1 MQFQKISILSPQK
14 GLKFPGEEGGGGVG
28 GSVRPKNL
36 KKCMKFNRNFQ
47 RGGGLRKKSLP
58 WGGIDIFWNYT
69 VLKYCLILILLQ
81 IRWYAYRRPN
91 EQPGL
96 IGRFIENIK
105 EGFERNKE
113 MQVCFWK

>member
-1 MQFQKISILSPQK
+1 MA
-14 GLKFPGEEGGGGVG
+14 
-28 GSVRPKNL
+28 
-36 KKCMKFNRNFQ
+36 
-47 RGGGLRKKSLP
+47 
-58 WGGIDIFWNYT
+58 
-69 VLKYCLILILLQ
+69 Q

-113 MQVCFWK
+113 MQENIKKFKQKLKNMINQRHCHKSQVCKQDKDSASSASMRTSAVVKSFSGAFSTKVSQAYEDATTSEAFKKGIEVTE

>member
-1 MQFQKISILSPQK
+1 MQFQKISILSPLK
-14 GLKFPGEEGGGGVG
+14 GLEFLGEGGGGG
-28 GSVRPKNL
+28 GFCKA
-36 KKCMKFNRNFQ
+36 CMKFNWNFQ